1 MPIIVIR
8 EHENDVNNDSD
19 FLPFFFFLVTDFHAL

>member
-8 EHENDVNNDSD
+8 EHENDVNNGD
-19 FLPFFFFLVTDFHAL
+19 FLPFFVFLVTGFHAL